1 MQDASWPS
9 LRGEFMASLSSLFG
23 GSCAVSFT
31 LRKSTGEP
39 SRLSKISLSPILVT
53 TMSQE
58 YTDLAAAMR
67 QARTWSVAMT
77 LAVSSFCSSSGSSGS
92 SEVVTLKKLR
102 SSKRR
107 MVFSVFTVVRS
118 YCLLYSCSWP
128 HHIRSSTC
136 TSLAST
142 CSFARVDS
150 MISRFISHSVFVCTD
165 HSLKDGMPLRCAP
178 LPLLLPFCAALA
190 WKNGFCFWPRMPSW

>member
-9 LRGEFMASLSSLFG
+9 LRGEFMLSLSSLFG

-31 LRKSTGEP
+31 LRKSTEEP
-39 SRLSKISLSPILVT
+39 SRLSKISLFWTLVT

-67 QARTWSVAMT
+67 QASTWSVAMT
-77 LAVSSFCSSSGSSGS
+77 LAVSSSCSRPGSSGS

-107 MVFSVFTVVRS
+107 MGRSVFTVTRS
-118 YCLLYSCSWP
+118 YVLLYSCSLP

-136 TSLAST
+136 TSLASS

-165 HSLKDGMPLRCAP
+165 HSLKDGRPLRWGP
-178 LPLLLPFCAALA
+178 LPLPLPFCWFWT
-190 WKNGFCFWPRMPSW
+190 WKKGFCFWPRMPSW